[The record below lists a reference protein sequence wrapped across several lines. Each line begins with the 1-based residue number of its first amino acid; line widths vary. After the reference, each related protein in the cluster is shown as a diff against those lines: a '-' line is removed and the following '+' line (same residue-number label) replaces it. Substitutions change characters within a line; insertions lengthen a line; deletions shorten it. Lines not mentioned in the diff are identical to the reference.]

1 MVPIG
6 SAPMSAPM
14 SHAAPSRLRLSTALA
29 LSARAEDRRRHQRV
43 AVALLG
49 RYMLS
54 DRKEYPCQTV
64 DISPGG
70 VRIVCAVPGE
80 LGERTVI
87 YLEHLGRIEGTIA
100 RLMPDGFAVAISA
113 TPHKREKIASQL
125 TWLANRAS
133 LGLPEDR
140 RHERVV
146 PHQAAVTLRL
156 ESGREIPA
164 RIVDV
169 SLSGAAIACDADL
182 PLDAALVVGRT
193 PCKVVRQFRG
203 GLAVEFRL
211 PLSPDRFDEN
221 LVL

>member
-1 MVPIG
+1 
-6 SAPMSAPM
+6 M
-14 SHAAPSRLRLSTALA
+14 SHAAPPSRLRLSSALA
-29 LSARAEDRRRHQRV
+29 LSAKADEQRRHRRV

-54 DRKEYPCQTV
+54 DRREYPCQTV

-70 VRIVCAVPGE
+70 VRLVCAVPGE
-80 LGERTVI
+80 IGERTVI

-146 PHQAAVTLRL
+146 PRQTAVTLRL
-156 ESGREIPA
+156 ESGREVPA

-169 SLSGAAIACDADL
+169 SLSGAALACETDL
-182 PLDAALVVGRT
+182 PVDSAILVGRT
-193 PCKVVRQFRG
+193 PCKVVRQFKG

-211 PLSPDRFDEN
+211 PLSPDRFDES

>member
-1 MVPIG
+1 
-6 SAPMSAPM
+6 M
-14 SHAAPSRLRLSTALA
+14 SHAASPAISRAGLLA
-29 LSARAEDRRRHQRV
+29 ARAADRRRHHRV
-43 AVALLG
+43 AIALLG
-49 RYMLS
+49 RYMLA
-54 DRKEYPCQTV
+54 DRREYPCQTV

-70 VRIVCAVPGE
+70 VRLVCAVPGE
-80 LGERTVI
+80 IGERVVI
-87 YLEHLGRIEGTIA
+87 YLEHLGRIEGTIS
-100 RLMPDGFAVAISA
+100 RILPDGFAVALSA

-146 PHQAAVTLRL
+146 PRQSAVTLRL
-156 ESGREIPA
+156 DDGSEVPA
-164 RIVDV
+164 RLIDV
-169 SLSGAAIACDADL
+169 SLSGAALACDL
-182 PLDAALVVGRT
+182 PLPMDSSLLIGRT
-193 PCKVVRQFRG
+193 ACRVVRQFKG